1 MIGVAGDQYIE
12 ANENFQKTMGKF
24 LMAQYVRDK
33 AMNKFGNAMRS
44 FFVSSDIRPAGI
56 NQHVDTTHD
65 EYHQAQ
71 VDFDTSIED
80 LMKAK
85 KELIKAT
92 KKLLESLSER
102 GQETQ

>member
-1 MIGVAGDQYIE
+1 MIGEAGDQYIQ
-12 ANENFQKTMGKF
+12 AHENFQKTMGKF

-33 AMNKFGNAMRS
+33 AMNKFGQAMKC

-56 NQHVDTTHD
+56 NKHVDTTHD

-85 KELIKAT
+85 KELMKAT
-92 KKLLESLSER
+92 QKLLESLSEP
-102 GQETQ
+102 GQDTQ